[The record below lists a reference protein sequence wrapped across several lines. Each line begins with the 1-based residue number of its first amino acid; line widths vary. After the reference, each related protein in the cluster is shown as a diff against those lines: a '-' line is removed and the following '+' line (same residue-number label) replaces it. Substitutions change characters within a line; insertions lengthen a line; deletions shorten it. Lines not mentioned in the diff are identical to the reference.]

1 VRQEEPEK
9 MREEAETLDNG
20 AIEMR
25 AHKRA
30 RKGRRSVRAYTT
42 SPSIFSRRQGKT
54 GEEQDDTPT

>member
-1 VRQEEPEK
+1 MRQEEPEK

-25 AHKRA
+25 ARKRA
-30 RKGRRSVRAYTT
+30 RKGRSSVRAYTT